1 MLDNSRINQIY
12 VAEQLTKSYYG
23 EYAYFG
29 LDLLE
34 RINEDYSDV
43 KITVEEWTEYTEHIN
58 YWIEKDYRLKM
69 EFAYENTDITTY
81 NSSNLIDS

>member
-1 MLDNSRINQIY
+1 MLTDSRINQIY

-29 LDLLE
+29 LDLLK

-58 YWIEKDYRLKM
+58 YWMDEEYKLKM
-69 EFAYENTDITTY
+69 EFAYGNIDSSY
-81 NSSNLIDS
+81 YACSNLIDS

>member
-1 MLDNSRINQIY
+1 MLSDSRINQIY

-43 KITVEEWTEYTEHIN
+43 KITVEEWAEYTEHIN
-58 YWIEKDYRLKM
+58 YWIDKEYKLKM
-69 EFAYENTDITTY
+69 EFAYGNTDITTSSSY
-81 NSSNLIDS
+81 NFIDS